1 MVSIHCESILSVMK
15 CECSVST
22 LYAMKVTLIYKTHGC
37 CYIDEFA
44 LNGLL
49 LTYLILL
56 AKMSPTI
63 PTLFICKIKLIMH
76 LNFCVHLKVL
86 S

>member
-1 MVSIHCESILSVMK
+1 MLSIHCENILSVMK

-22 LYAMKVTLIYKTHGC
+22 LCAMKVPLIYKTHGC

-44 LNGLL
+44 LNCLL

-56 AKMSPTI
+56 AKMSPTVK
-63 PTLFICKIKLIMH
+63 FIMH
-76 LNFCVHLKVL
+76 
-86 S
+86 